1 MQLPVEIRAKE
12 FKRVFRGYEPEA
24 VDNILEMV
32 AQDLEKL
39 LAENQRLKELLE
51 AKEQQLANFKLLE
64 DRINQALIVAEKT
77 AGEIIENAKKEA
89 EIILKTAQNQ
99 KGEMISQA
107 KLEVQKIM
115 EEYERLN
122 QEYEKFKREFKA
134 LLLSYLDEVG
144 EKDLNTK
151 DRQISQIKPKNVE
164 MP

>member
-151 DRQISQIKPKNVE
+151 DRQISQIKPRSVE
-164 MP
+164 TP

>member
-151 DRQISQIKPKNVE
+151 DRQISQIKPKSVE
-164 MP
+164 TP